1 MGLTGTAWDTYAHQC
16 ISCLLRFKGAYWVW
30 RQMMNHA
37 LLTRRDADGKARK
50 ESHIERLRRVAS
62 EADAGDGTDVTHL
75 SAEELIAMAR
85 RA

>member
-1 MGLTGTAWDTYAHQC
+1 
-16 ISCLLRFKGAYWVW
+16 
-30 RQMMNHA
+30 MNHA